1 MDRRAV
7 DHAPILQ
14 CKSGVV
20 IGTLN
25 TVTHQGPFGKRSTE
39 VGARFGYG
47 KEPFSPTNQQNR
59 DAIVPRSSWL
69 AIHQLR
75 FRQDCYELW
84 RECVAICAI
93 DADSV
98 FVD

>member
-1 MDRRAV
+1 MAYFYLSIAYADLQAGLGMDRRAV

-25 TVTHQGPFGKRSTE
+25 TVTHQSPFGKRSTE

-47 KEPFSPTNQQNR
+47 KEPISPTNQQNR
-59 DAIVPRSSWL
+59 DAIVERSSRYRTL
-69 AIHQLR
+69 AT
-75 FRQDCYELW
+75 
-84 RECVAICAI
+84 APAP
-93 DADSV
+93 
-98 FVD
+98 